1 MKGIPMIPIK
11 SPITFLSSL
20 IAGLV
25 MQVAPLSANAYVEC
39 ALTPTKFFVGD
50 SILWVNYQEGG
61 VGTIAQADPDFKPV
75 FAVIMT
81 AITTQKSVLVRYPD
95 GASCTSQQD
104 ILGVWLSR

>member
-1 MKGIPMIPIK
+1 MISSK
-11 SPITFLSSL
+11 SPITSLSSL

-25 MQVAPLSANAYVEC
+25 MQITPLNANAYVEC

-61 VGTIAQADPDFKPV
+61 VGTIAQSDPDFKPV
-75 FAVIMT
+75 FAVIVT

-104 ILGVWLSR
+104 IQGIWLSR

>member
-1 MKGIPMIPIK
+1 MIPIK

-20 IAGLV
+20 IAGLIL
-25 MQVAPLSANAYVEC
+25 QVTPLNASAYIEC
-39 ALTPTKFFVGD
+39 TLTPAKFYVGD

-61 VGTIAQADPDFKPV
+61 VGTIAQSSPDFKPV

-81 AITTQKSVLVRYPD
+81 AITTQKSVLVRYSD

-104 ILGVWLSR
+104 IKGIWLSR